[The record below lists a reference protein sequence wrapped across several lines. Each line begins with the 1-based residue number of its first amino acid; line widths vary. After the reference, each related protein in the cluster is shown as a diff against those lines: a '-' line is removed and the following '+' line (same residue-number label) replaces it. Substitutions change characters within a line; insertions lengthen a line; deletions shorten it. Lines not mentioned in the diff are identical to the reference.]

1 MFLDRIQTM
10 EEIGKLIDE
19 VFGEKKRIN
28 LEEF

>member
-1 MFLDRIQTM
+1 M